1 MSKIFEL
8 FGYRIDQWSSAP
20 MTGSGIRGVEFSALV
35 RLRPLTLLAVRPPQG
50 RKGIPPPVT
59 HGPK

>member
-1 MSKIFEL
+1 
-8 FGYRIDQWSSAP
+8 
-20 MTGSGIRGVEFSALV
+20 MTGSGIRGVAFSTLV

-50 RKGIPPPVT
+50 KKVMPPPVT

>member
-1 MSKIFEL
+1 
-8 FGYRIDQWSSAP
+8 
-20 MTGSGIRGVEFSALV
+20 MTGSGMRGVVFSELV

-50 RKGIPPPVT
+50 RKGMPPPVT